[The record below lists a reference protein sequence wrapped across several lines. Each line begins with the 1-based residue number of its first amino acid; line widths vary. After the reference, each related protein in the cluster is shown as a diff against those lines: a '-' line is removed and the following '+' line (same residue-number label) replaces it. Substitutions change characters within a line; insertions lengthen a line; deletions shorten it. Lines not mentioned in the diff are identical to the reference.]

1 MKGQALDHRENA
13 HRSTRTENHRR
24 KVKDCERC
32 ILEKETRIL
41 NEHIKKNPNSLI
53 IQDILQSQWVT
64 FSYLLSTAWMC
75 PPQIYILRSF
85 LTPSVMVLEGGA
97 FERGWGH
104 VDGAPVDEI
113 SVLIKE
119 IQRNSLGGPVVKNPP
134 SNAEDM
140 GSISGWGTTFPHA
153 SDQPSPGAITTEPL
167 LLLSHISR
175 VRLCATP

>member
-1 MKGQALDHRENA
+1 MKGQALDHRENV

-24 KVKDCERC
+24 KFKEYERC

-41 NEHIKKNPNSLI
+41 NEHIKKNPSLLI
-53 IQDILQSQWVT
+53 IQEAHFTVSVSYIFIPAVYCLNVSPPNIHLEIL
-64 FSYLLSTAWMC
+64 
-75 PPQIYILRSF
+75 PNP
-85 LTPSVMVLEGGA
+85 PSVMVLEGGA

-104 VDGAPVDEI
+104 MDGTPIDEI

-119 IQRNSLGGPVVKNPP
+119 IQRNSPGGPVVKNPP

-153 SDQPSPGAITTEPL
+153 
-167 LLLSHISR
+167 
-175 VRLCATP
+175 